1 MKQPLQQGLAL
12 SAAGGALKRRRAP
25 WVFLAQ
31 YRKGVVWVSAALLL
45 FLNVTKRQVVL
56 LQTGIRL
63 PGCETIH

>member
-12 SAAGGALKRRRAP
+12 SAARGALKRRAP